1 MALAECQLEN
11 ASIALGLACL
21 RVCGMDFVFG
31 PWTHQW
37 DSCFQCFFPL
47 VGVGFCLA
55 IHIPTWSSLASEC
68 PCLIFGSVR

>member
-11 ASIALGLACL
+11 AIIALGLLAYMSVVWPL
-21 RVCGMDFVFG
+21 SLDHG
-31 PWTHQW
+31 PISGTLA
-37 DSCFQCFFPL
+37 FNVFFPL

-68 PCLIFGSVR
+68 PCLTFGSVR